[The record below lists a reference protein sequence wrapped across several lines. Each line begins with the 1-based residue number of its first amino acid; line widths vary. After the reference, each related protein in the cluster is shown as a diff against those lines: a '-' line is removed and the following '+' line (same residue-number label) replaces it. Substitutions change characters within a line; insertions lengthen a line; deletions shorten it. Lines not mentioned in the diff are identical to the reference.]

1 MSTRTTVLW
10 VPDWPVVAAAT
21 SEEVPPHVPTAVH
34 DGRQLTAVSALAR
47 AEGVRRGMRRRQA
60 QGVCPELVL
69 LPADDARD
77 VRLFE
82 PVAAAAETVVAGIE
96 VVRAGMLL
104 LPAGG
109 ASRYHGSED
118 ALAERLI
125 DAVAAGSGHECAVGT
140 ADGLLAAVLAARTG
154 AVVPPGT
161 SAAYLAPRAM
171 SELVHAAVTDEAASA
186 VAQLVDLL
194 HRLGLRQLGHLAA
207 LPPTDVHARFGRLG
221 AWAQLLARGDD
232 ERPPARR
239 RPEADLEVAADLDPP
254 LDRVD
259 SATFAGRRLAEEL
272 HALLVQHSVT
282 CGRLQISARTDD
294 GTDLVRTWRTDLGG
308 WGGLTPA
315 RITDRIRWQLEGW
328 LASGAVE
335 AARAR
340 AADDP
345 AARARSRA
353 ARDAVASG
361 RDPWAHDDL
370 PSDPWPDEDS
380 RAVTLVHLAVTA
392 LDVAPAGAEQG
403 RLWGGP
409 SGGDLRAHRALDRV
423 QGIVG
428 GSGILVATLQG
439 GRDVRDQVHLQPW
452 GEQTEPA
459 RPVDRPW
466 PGRLPDPAPATVL
479 DPPERVDVRDAS
491 GAPVVLDVRSG
502 LRGEPA
508 WVRWLRREVDEAPPE
523 PSGRAG
529 ALRRRETRETP
540 GHAARGRRRAEP
552 WDVAVTR
559 MQVADDE
566 PRAVVGWAGPWLLSE
581 RWWVAADDRPGLRAH
596 LQVMFDDGRAVL
608 LACTAGGW
616 TCEATYD

>member
-21 SEEVPPHVPTAVH
+21 AEGTPPHVPTAVH

-96 VVRAGMLL
+96 VVRAGLLL

-118 ALAERLI
+118 ALAEKLI

-154 AVVPPGT
+154 AVVPAGT

-171 SELVHAAVTDEAASA
+171 GELLHAAVTDEAASA

-207 LPPTDVHARFGRLG
+207 LPATDVQARFGRLG

-259 SATFAGRRLAEEL
+259 TATFAGRRLAEEL
-272 HALLVQHSVT
+272 HALLVQHAVT
-282 CGRLQISARTDD
+282 CGRLQISARTDE

-335 AARAR
+335 TARAR

-345 AARARSRA
+345 AARSRARS
-353 ARDAVASG
+353 ARHAVASG
-361 RDPWAHDDL
+361 KDPWAHDDL
-370 PSDPWPDEDS
+370 PVDPWPDES

-452 GEQTEPA
+452 GEQAEPA

-479 DPPERVDVRDAS
+479 DPPERVDVRDAT

-502 LRGEPA
+502 MSGEPA
-508 WVRWLRREVDEAPPE
+508 WVRWLPQASDED
-523 PSGRAG
+523 RAERAHERG
-529 ALRRRETRETP
+529 DERRRGQGR
-540 GHAARGRRRAEP
+540 RRRAEA
-552 WDVAVTR
+552 WDVAVERLRT
-559 MQVADDE
+559 ADDG
-566 PRAVVGWAGPWLLSE
+566 PRAVAGWAGPWLLSE
-581 RWWVAADDRPGLRAH
+581 RWWVAAADRPGLRAH
-596 LQVMFDDGRAVL
+596 LQVTFDDGRAVL
-608 LACTAGGW
+608 LACTASGW

>member
-118 ALAERLI
+118 ALAEKLI

-140 ADGLLAAVLAARTG
+140 ADGLLAAVLATRTG
-154 AVVPPGT
+154 AVVPPGA

-171 SELVHAAVTDEAASA
+171 GELVHAAVTDEAASA
-186 VAQLVDLL
+186 VAELVDLL

-282 CGRLQISARTDD
+282 CGRLQISARTDE

-328 LASGAVE
+328 LAAGAVE
-335 AARAR
+335 TARAR

-345 AARARSRA
+345 AARAR
-353 ARDAVASG
+353 ARTGPG
-361 RDPWAHDDL
+361 RRRVGPGPLGA
-370 PSDPWPDEDS
+370 
-380 RAVTLVHLAVTA
+380 RR
-392 LDVAPAGAEQG
+392 PA
-403 RLWGGP
+403 
-409 SGGDLRAHRALDRV
+409 
-423 QGIVG
+423 
-428 GSGILVATLQG
+428 
-439 GRDVRDQVHLQPW
+439 
-452 GEQTEPA
+452 
-459 RPVDRPW
+459 DRPLARRGLAGGL
-466 PGRLPDPAPATVL
+466 PGPPRGHRPRRRLGRCRA
-479 DPPERVDVRDAS
+479 
-491 GAPVVLDVRSG
+491 GAPVGRAVGRRPARRTGRWTGCRGSSAVRGSSS
-502 LRGEPA
+502 
-508 WVRWLRREVDEAPPE
+508 PPC
-523 PSGRAG
+523 RAG
-529 ALRRRETRETP
+529 ATCATRCTCSRGVSRPSPHGPWTGPGRVGCPTPHRRRCWTRPSGSTC
-540 GHAARGRRRAEP
+540 GTRRGRPWSSTCAAGCAGSRPGCGGCREGRDEERDGRRGASARDGPVMRRAG
-552 WDVAVTR
+552 DVGLMRGTSPSR
-559 MQVADDE
+559 GCGRPDDE
-566 PRAVVGWAGPWLLSE
+566 PRAVAGWAGPWLLSE

-596 LQVMFDDGRAVL
+596 LQVTFDDGRAVL
-608 LACTAGGW
+608 LACTADGW